1 MTPLLPQPLAWSNG
15 EALPWARSRRWEG
28 LPALGSVAIQP
39 VPHRVDEETLEARL
53 ERWLPREG
61 IPDLRVRCRG
71 SRLQPTWHGA
81 NGLYGFVGLPVR
93 FVGTL
98 VRPDT
103 FTIEDPLGR
112 YLPARLTLSLIDRE
126 AVAGSLRRLERPTLP
141 ENWRSLVHRL
151 SLRPAPGA
159 VRRPGSTGLWGEVR
173 DAGDRPIPFAL
184 VQLQTRFRSAPATAT
199 TWSDASGGYAL
210 DLDGERS
217 DPMATPEDVVEREGR
232 LCLPLPPPAGASQ
245 PWLEHLPVL
254 DRALVRGIATGVAPA
269 GYGPPRAS
277 GTYFRFRDGPGG
289 PLRDRV
295 QLRIGRQQ
303 RWDLVLI

>member
-1 MTPLLPQPLAWSNG
+1 MSPLHPQPRPWAAGESLA
-15 EALPWARSRRWEG
+15 WARSKSWEG
-28 LPALGSVAIQP
+28 VPALGSVAIQP
-39 VPHRVDEETLEARL
+39 VPHRVDEESLPAGL

-61 IPDLRVRCRG
+61 IADLQVRCRG
-71 SRLQPTWHGA
+71 SKLRPSWHGA
-81 NGLYGFVGLPVR
+81 NGLYGFVGLPAGVH
-93 FVGTL
+93 L
-98 VRPDT
+98 

-112 YLPARLTLSLIDRE
+112 YLPARL
-126 AVAGSLRRLERPTLP
+126 SLRVNDRSALAQSLRQLEIPSLADD
-141 ENWRSLVHRL
+141 WRQLVHRL
-151 SLRPAPGA
+151 TLRQAAAA
-159 VRRPGSTGLWGEVR
+159 VRRPVSTGIWGEVR
-173 DAGDRPIPFAL
+173 DASNRPIPFAL

-217 DPMATPEDVVEREGR
+217 DPLATPADVVEREGR

-277 GTYFRFRDGPGG
+277 GTNFRFRDGPGG

-295 QLRIGRQQ
+295 PLRIGRQQ
-303 RWDLVLI
+303 RWDWVLI